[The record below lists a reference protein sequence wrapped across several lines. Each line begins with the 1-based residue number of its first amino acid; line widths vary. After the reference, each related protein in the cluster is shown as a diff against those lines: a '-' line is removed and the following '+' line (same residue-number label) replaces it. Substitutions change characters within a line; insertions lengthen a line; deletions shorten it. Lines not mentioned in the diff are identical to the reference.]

1 MKKDQKDVDFL
12 AKMGARLKQ
21 LRIDK
26 GYTSYEKFAIEN
38 EISRMQ
44 YWRYEKGEDLRVSS
58 LRKVTEAMGVSLK
71 DFFAEGFD

>member
-1 MKKDQKDVDFL
+1 MKKDQKDGEFL
-12 AKMGARLKQ
+12 SKMGARLKQ

-58 LRKVTEAMGVSLK
+58 LRKVTDAMGVSLK